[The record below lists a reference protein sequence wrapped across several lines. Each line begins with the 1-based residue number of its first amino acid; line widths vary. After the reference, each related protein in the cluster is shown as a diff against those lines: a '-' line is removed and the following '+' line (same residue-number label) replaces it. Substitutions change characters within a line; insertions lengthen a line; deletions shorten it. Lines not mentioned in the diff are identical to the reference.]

1 MKIFSEITCIVC
13 GHPCDVDIVVN
24 NNRLSSLMEVDINCI
39 HSDCKIII
47 DKLRFHE
54 QQILNLEYDIF
65 LLQLKKQPSNI
76 YET

>member
-24 NNRLSSLMEVDINCI
+24 NNKEVDINCI
-39 HSDCKIII
+39 HLDCKIII

-54 QQILNLEYDIF
+54 QQVLNLEYDIF
-65 LLQLKKQPSNI
+65 LIQLKKQPSDI
-76 YET
+76 FET

>member
-13 GHPCDVDIVVN
+13 GHPCDVDITVN
-24 NNRLSSLMEVDINCI
+24 SNREVDINCI